1 MRERAKAEAGGA
13 ASCVLKLACLWA
25 SFKST
30 CQGSV
35 ASFLSSPCLE
45 WAAGLGLMD
54 MWIVDTRT
62 LKEAVVGPQAG
73 MAIPCIEGIHHDG
86 Q

>member
-1 MRERAKAEAGGA
+1 MRERAKAEAA
-13 ASCVLKLACLWA
+13 FCVLKLDCLLA

-30 CQGSV
+30 CPGSV

-45 WAAGLGLMD
+45 WAVGLGLID
-54 MWIVDTRT
+54 VWIVDTRT
-62 LKEAVVGPQAG
+62 LKEAVVGPQAEL
-73 MAIPCIEGIHHDG
+73 AVSCIEGVHHDG